1 METILMMRHVVCGLA
16 LLTFLATGPW
26 LEAGK
31 FNKKLKIG
39 DAAPGW
45 SKLAGTDDKAHS
57 LADYKSNLLVI
68 IITCNRC
75 PVAQS
80 YEERLARLA
89 ADFKDK
95 DVSVVAINVNGGK
108 AESLENMKTRA
119 KDHGFGFD
127 YLKDVSQESA
137 KAYGARATPT
147 VFLLDR
153 DRKVIY
159 MGAFDDNWQAEAAVE
174 RHYLL
179 DAVTAALTG
188 KKIDVPETLAAGCGI
203 PYHGEEE

>member
-1 METILMMRHVVCGLA
+1 MMRNVVCGLA
-16 LLTFLATGPW
+16 LFTLLATGTW

-39 DAAPGW
+39 DAAPDW
-45 SKLAGTDDKAHS
+45 SKLAGTDETEHS

-68 IITCNRC
+68 IFTCNRC

-80 YEERLARLA
+80 YEERFARLA
-89 ADFKDK
+89 ADFEDK
-95 DVSVVAINVNGGK
+95 GVSVVAINVNGGK

-119 KDHGFGFD
+119 KEHGIGFD
-127 YLKDVSQESA
+127 YLKDASQESA
-137 KAYGARATPT
+137 KAYGARTTPT

-174 RHYLL
+174 RHYLI
-179 DAVTAALTG
+179 DAVTASLAG
-188 KKIDVPETLAAGCGI
+188 KKIDMAETLSPGCGI